1 MTIYLLLNSEKLGP
15 IVYRLGQLVF
25 ILQRG
30 VRFPLGPPP
39 NYLLMKY
46 KISIIVPFYNS
57 EKYLRKNFKTLF
69 KIQKKITNAE
79 IIYIDNN
86 SIDNSYKFIKEKIVN
101 LENIRLFKTLK
112 KKGQGPGIGRNLGV
126 KMSIGEYILFL
137 DADDSLEIKNFKKL
151 INFLSKNN
159 SNIVYLKK
167 KSDVNSAPFLE
178 YNKKKLIMYFT
189 KSSTHEVISILFKKE
204 FLIKNKIFFLSKI
217 YEDIFYLFKCHF
229 FNNIKISYFSKV
241 IYYKHFNKN
250 SITNANPSLFRLKCK
265 FYAWKNIDKFV
276 RKNLNK
282 PLYNKLTHSIQYWWR
297 GHLTYEF
304 INIQKSSLY
313 KAEKKPL
320 ISWIVKNYRKHIY
333 MKFEIITVK
342 DKLTKF
348 LLEQKN

>member
-1 MTIYLLLNSEKLGP
+1 MFFSILSSGGVTKVAEKESETTG
-15 IVYRLGQLVF
+15 
-25 ILQRG
+25 
-30 VRFPLGPPP
+30 
-39 NYLLMKY
+39 
-46 KISIIVPFYNS
+46 
-57 EKYLRKNFKTLF
+57 
-69 KIQKKITNAE
+69 
-79 IIYIDNN
+79 
-86 SIDNSYKFIKEKIVN
+86 
-101 LENIRLFKTLK
+101 
-112 KKGQGPGIGRNLGV
+112 
-126 KMSIGEYILFL
+126 LFL
-137 DADDSLEIKNFKKL
+137 S
-151 INFLSKNN
+151 
-159 SNIVYLKK
+159 
-167 KSDVNSAPFLE
+167 FLE
-178 YNKKKLIMYFT
+178 KKLIMYFT

-282 PLYNKLTHSIQYWWR
+282 SLYNKLTHSIQYWWR

-342 DKLTKF
+342 DKLTKY